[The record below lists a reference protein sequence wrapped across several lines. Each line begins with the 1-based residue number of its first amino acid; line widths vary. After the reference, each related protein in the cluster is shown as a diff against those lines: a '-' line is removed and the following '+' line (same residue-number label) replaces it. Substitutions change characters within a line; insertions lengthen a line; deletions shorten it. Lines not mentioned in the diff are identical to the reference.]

1 MPTEEFCK
9 RILADPRSI
18 GKPMEW
24 KDMSPMERRIH
35 MARLNR
41 EPASFGEE

>member
-41 EPASFGEE
+41 GPASFGEE